1 MRRRLD
7 LTTFSLKPPLGSSS
21 QRFVFEN
28 SLLARII
35 RLNRHSEDCRD
46 MPYLNVVRTHVL
58 AFLIVVLVSVGWTP
72 VHAEP
77 IPPPPQVPVRAYVLI
92 DYQSGNILAEAKGDE
107 RMEPASITK
116 LMTGYVIYKA
126 LKSGKIHLTDKVT
139 ISEKAWKTQGSKMF
153 VQLGTQV
160 SVEDLLLGMVVQ
172 SGNDA
177 TVALAEHVAGSE
189 ETFAKLMNQE
199 AERLGLK
206 NSHFTNAPGLPD
218 PNHYMT
224 ARDIGTLARAIIRD
238 FPEHYPRYAVRSY
251 KYNNIDQPN
260 RNRLLFT
267 DPSVDGVKTGHTESA
282 GYCLV
287 SSAKR
292 NDTRL
297 IGVVLGAA
305 KEKDRFSSSQA
316 LLNYGFSFFES
327 RKLHDANTPIITTR
341 IWKGQESELP
351 LGVTFP
357 LYVTVPKGQAPQVS
371 TTTTVQPKILAPAQK
386 DQPFG
391 EIIVKLGDQEVSKT
405 PLVALKEVP
414 ESGWFG
420 RLIDSILMFFYYLF
434 H

>member
-1 MRRRLD
+1 MPYSIRAR
-7 LTTFSLKPPLGSSS
+7 SLFLPLLI
-21 QRFVFEN
+21 FVF
-28 SLLARII
+28 LLSGPMPAR
-35 RLNRHSEDCRD
+35 
-46 MPYLNVVRTHVL
+46 
-58 AFLIVVLVSVGWTP
+58 
-72 VHAEP
+72 AEP
-77 IPPPPQVPVRAYVLI
+77 IPPPPQLPVKGYVLI
-92 DYQSGNILAEAKGDE
+92 DYQSGSVLANLKGDD

-116 LMTGYVIYKA
+116 LMTAYVIYKA
-126 LKSGKIHLTDKVT
+126 LKSGKIHLDDKVT
-139 ISEKAWKTQGSKMF
+139 ISEKAWKAIGSKMF
-153 VQLGTQV
+153 VKVGAQV
-160 SVEDLLLGMVVQ
+160 AVEDLLMGMVVQ

-189 ETFAKLMNQE
+189 ETFVKLMNQE

-218 PNHYMT
+218 PNHYMSG
-224 ARDIGTLARAIIRD
+224 RDIASLARALIRE
-238 FPEHYPRYAVRSY
+238 FPEHYARYSVRSF
-251 KYNNIDQPN
+251 KYNNIEQEN

-267 DPSVDGVKTGHTESA
+267 DSSVDGIKTGHTESA

-297 IGVVLGAA
+297 IGVVLGAV
-305 KEKDRFSSSQA
+305 KEKDRFQASQA

-327 RKLHDANTPIITTR
+327 RKLHDANSPILSTR
-341 IWKGQESELP
+341 IWKGKEGELP
-351 LGVTFP
+351 LGVAHP

-371 TTTTVQPKILAPAQK
+371 TTTTVQPKIVAPAQK
-386 DQPFG
+386 DQAFG
-391 EIIVKLGDQEVSKT
+391 EIVVKLGDQEVSKT

-414 ESGWFG
+414 QSGWFG